1 MLDQLQEELK
11 IAMKAGEKAEMMG
24 LRNIIGKIK
33 AAQIDK
39 GETLTNEESLKILKT
54 AAKQLKESI
63 DQYQKGGRDDL
74 AEKEAFELTL
84 LEKYLPE
91 QLSEEHIRQTVK
103 NIVKNTGA
111 GSMLDMGRVMGATM
125 QELAGSADGKIV
137 QKIVQEELSS

>member
-1 MLDQLQEELK
+1 MLNQLQKELVV
-11 IAMKAGEKAEMMG
+11 AMKAGEKAKMMG
-24 LRNIIGKIK
+24 LRNIIGKLK
-33 AAQIDK
+33 AAKIDK
-39 GETLTNEESLKILKT
+39 GESLTDEESLKILKS

-63 DQYQKGGRDDL
+63 DQYLKGGRDDL
-74 AEKEAFELTL
+74 ADKEAFELTL

-91 QLSEEHIRQTVK
+91 QLSEEQIRQTVK

-111 GSMLDMGRVMGATM
+111 GSMRDMGKVMGATM

>member
-11 IAMKAGEKAEMMG
+11 IAMKAGEKAKMMG

-39 GETLTNEESLKILKT
+39 GETLTDEESLKILKT

-91 QLSEEHIRQTVK
+91 QLSEEQIRQTVK
-103 NIVKNTGA
+103 NIVKNTGT
-111 GSMLDMGRVMGATM
+111 GSMQDMGKVMGATM

-137 QKIVQEELSS
+137 QKIVQEELS

>member
-54 AAKQLKESI
+54 AAQQLKESI
-63 DQYQKGGRDDL
+63 DQYQKGSRDDL

-111 GSMLDMGRVMGATM
+111 GSMLDMGKVMGATM

>member
-11 IAMKAGEKAEMMG
+11 IAMKAGEKAKMMG

-39 GETLTNEESLKILKT
+39 GETLTDEESSKILKT

-111 GSMLDMGRVMGATM
+111 GSMLDMGKVMGATM

>member
-11 IAMKAGEKAEMMG
+11 IALKAGEKAKMMG

-33 AAQIDK
+33 ATQIDK

-111 GSMLDMGRVMGATM
+111 GSMQDMGKVMGTVM
-125 QELAGSADGKIV
+125 KELAGSADGKLV

>member
-11 IAMKAGEKAEMMG
+11 IALKAGEKVKMMG

-39 GETLTNEESLKILKT
+39 GETLTDEESSKILKT

-91 QLSEEHIRQTVK
+91 QLSEEQIRQTVK

-111 GSMLDMGRVMGATM
+111 GSMQNMGEVMGATM

-137 QKIVQEELSS
+137 QKIVQEELS

>member
-1 MLDQLQEELK
+1 MLNQLQEELK
-11 IAMKAGEKAEMMG
+11 IAMKAEERAEMIG

-39 GETLTNEESLKILKT
+39 GESLTDEESLKILKT

-74 AEKEAFELTL
+74 AEKEAFELSL

-91 QLSEEHIRQTVK
+91 QLSEEQIRKTVK
-103 NIVKNTGA
+103 NVVKNTGA
-111 GSMLDMGRVMGATM
+111 ESMQDMGKVMGETM
-125 QELAGSADGKIV
+125 KELAGSADGKIV
-137 QKIVQEELSS
+137 QKIVKEELSS

>member
-11 IAMKAGEKAEMMG
+11 IALKAGEKAKMMG

-33 AAQIDK
+33 ATQIDK

-111 GSMLDMGRVMGATM
+111 GSMLDMGKVMGATM

>member
-11 IAMKAGEKAEMMG
+11 IALIAGEKAKTMG

-39 GETLTNEESLKILKT
+39 GETLTDEESLKILKT
-54 AAKQLKESI
+54 ATKQLKESI

-91 QLSEEHIRQTVK
+91 QLSEEQIRQTVK

-111 GSMLDMGRVMGATM
+111 GSMQDMGKVMGATM

-137 QKIVQEELSS
+137 QRIVQEELSS

>member
-1 MLDQLQEELK
+1 MLDQLEEELK
-11 IAMKAGEKAEMMG
+11 IALKAGEKAKMMG

-39 GETLTNEESLKILKT
+39 GETLTDEESLKILKT
-54 AAKQLKESI
+54 AAKQLKESL
-63 DQYQKGGRDDL
+63 DQYRKGGRDDL

-91 QLSEEHIRQTVK
+91 QLSEEQIRQTVK
-103 NIVKNTGA
+103 NIVKNTGS
-111 GSMLDMGRVMGATM
+111 GSMQDMGKVMGATM

-137 QKIVQEELSS
+137 QKIVQEELN

>member
-1 MLDQLQEELK
+1 
-11 IAMKAGEKAEMMG
+11 MMG

-33 AAQIDK
+33 ATQIDK

-111 GSMLDMGRVMGATM
+111 GSMLDMGKVMGATM

>member
-11 IAMKAGEKAEMMG
+11 IALKAGEKAKMMG

-103 NIVKNTGA
+103 NIVKNTGS
-111 GSMLDMGRVMGATM
+111 GSMQDMGKVMGATM

>member
-11 IAMKAGEKAEMMG
+11 IAMKAGEKAKMMG

-91 QLSEEHIRQTVK
+91 QLSEEQIRQTVK

-111 GSMLDMGRVMGATM
+111 GSMLDMGKVMGATM

>member
-11 IAMKAGEKAEMMG
+11 IALKAGEKAKMMG

-33 AAQIDK
+33 ATQIDK
-39 GETLTNEESLKILKT
+39 GETLTDEESLKILKT
-54 AAKQLKESI
+54 AAKQLKESL

-103 NIVKNTGA
+103 NIVKNTES
-111 GSMLDMGRVMGATM
+111 GSMQDMGKVMGATM

>member
-11 IAMKAGEKAEMMG
+11 IALKAGEKAKMMG

-39 GETLTNEESLKILKT
+39 GETLTDEESLKILKT
-54 AAKQLKESI
+54 ATKQLKESI

-91 QLSEEHIRQTVK
+91 QLSEEQIRQTVK

-111 GSMLDMGRVMGATM
+111 GSMQDMGKVMGATM

>member
-11 IAMKAGEKAEMMG
+11 IAMKAGEKEKMMG

-39 GETLTNEESLKILKT
+39 GETLTDEESLKILKT
-54 AAKQLKESI
+54 ATKQLKESI
-63 DQYQKGGRDDL
+63 DQYQEGGRDDL

-91 QLSEEHIRQTVK
+91 QLSEEQIRQTVK

-111 GSMLDMGRVMGATM
+111 GSMQDMGKVMGATM
-125 QELAGSADGKIV
+125 QELVGSADGKIV

>member
-11 IAMKAGEKAEMMG
+11 IALKAGEKAKMMG

-39 GETLTNEESLKILKT
+39 GETLTYEESLKILKT
-54 AAKQLKESI
+54 AAKQLKESL
-63 DQYQKGGRDDL
+63 DQYRKGGRDDL

-91 QLSEEHIRQTVK
+91 QLSEEQIRQTVK

-111 GSMLDMGRVMGATM
+111 GSMQDMGKVMGATM

>member
-11 IAMKAGEKAEMMG
+11 IAMKAGEKAKMMG

-103 NIVKNTGA
+103 NIVKNTGV
-111 GSMLDMGRVMGATM
+111 GSMLDMGKVMGATM

>member
-11 IAMKAGEKAEMMG
+11 IALKAGEKAKMMG

-39 GETLTNEESLKILKT
+39 GETLTDEESSKILKT

-111 GSMLDMGRVMGATM
+111 GSMLDMGKVMGATM

-137 QKIVQEELSS
+137 QKIVQEELS

>member
-103 NIVKNTGA
+103 NIVENTGA
-111 GSMLDMGRVMGATM
+111 GSMLDMGKVMGATM

>member
-11 IAMKAGEKAEMMG
+11 IAMKAGEKAKMMG

-33 AAQIDK
+33 ATQIDK

-74 AEKEAFELTL
+74 AKKEAFELTL

-91 QLSEEHIRQTVK
+91 QLSEEHIRQIVK
-103 NIVKNTGA
+103 NIVKNTGS
-111 GSMLDMGRVMGATM
+111 GSMQDMGKVMGATM

-137 QKIVQEELSS
+137 QKIVHEELSS

>member
-11 IAMKAGEKAEMMG
+11 IAMKAGEKAKMMG

-33 AAQIDK
+33 ATQIDK
-39 GETLTNEESLKILKT
+39 GETLTDEESSKILKT

-91 QLSEEHIRQTVK
+91 QLSEEQIRQIVK
-103 NIVKNTGA
+103 NIVKNTGS
-111 GSMLDMGRVMGATM
+111 GSMQDMGKVMGATM

>member
-11 IAMKAGEKAEMMG
+11 IAMKAGEKAKMMG

-39 GETLTNEESLKILKT
+39 GETLTNEESLKILKI

-74 AEKEAFELTL
+74 AEKEAFELIL

-91 QLSEEHIRQTVK
+91 QLSEEHIRQIVK
-103 NIVKNTGA
+103 NIVKNTGS
-111 GSMLDMGRVMGATM
+111 GSMQDMGKVMGATM

>member
-1 MLDQLQEELK
+1 MLDQLEEELK
-11 IAMKAGEKAEMMG
+11 IAMKAGEKAKMMG

-39 GETLTNEESLKILKT
+39 GETLTNEESSKILKT

-91 QLSEEHIRQTVK
+91 QLSEEQIRQTVK

-111 GSMLDMGRVMGATM
+111 GSMLDMGKVMGATM

-137 QKIVQEELSS
+137 QKIIQEELSS

>member
-39 GETLTNEESLKILKT
+39 GETLTDEESLKILKT

-111 GSMLDMGRVMGATM
+111 GSMLDMGKVMGATM